1 MSVNLYEILKLLR
14 PTDDVVIDF
23 WKMPGHRLPM
33 YQVNQL
39 LEDSLFEPELLN
51 SLVISISPLNWHT
64 VSIVVKCGG
73 VE

>member
-1 MSVNLYEILKLLR
+1 MPNLYEILKLLH

-23 WKMPGHRLPM
+23 WKKPGHRLPT

-64 VSIVVKCGG
+64 VSIFVKCGG
-73 VE
+73 ES